1 MGLATAK
8 LVGSEGY
15 HVVISDV
22 NEERLSF
29 ALTELKELGVSA
41 ETAVSDITDQKSV
54 DGLVEQAKKAGQL
67 VGVVHTAGVSPQM
80 GDAQFIARINAV
92 GTIHITEAFLHE
104 ASEGFSLVNVAS
116 IAGHMMPG
124 LTTPKR
130 LFRLA
135 LTDTAAFERK
145 LARRVNFGPKK
156 MRPGQAYSTS
166 KSFVIWYSQKM
177 AAAYGAKGARIV
189 SVSPGTFDTAMGRL
203 EEKSGA
209 EKLIEFAALKRY
221 GRPDEVAE
229 LLAFLGTGKAGYI
242 SGTDILIDGG
252 TKAGLTLKGL
262 LSLAFGKK

>member
-22 NEERLSF
+22 NEERLSS
-29 ALTELKELGVSA
+29 ALTELKELGASA
-41 ETAVSDITDQKSV
+41 ETAVSDITDRKSV
-54 DGLVEQAKKAGQL
+54 DGLVEQAKKAGKV

-104 ASEGFSLVNVAS
+104 AGDGFSLVNVAS

-130 LFRLA
+130 LFKLA

-166 KSFVIWYSQKM
+166 KSFVIWYSEKM

-221 GRPDEVAE
+221 GRPEEVAE